1 MIYVLGDSFTYG
13 QGVSNEHTWYNQLG
27 ELLNIKCYNI
37 NRQSIDWRKGDE
49 SEEYITAS
57 NYFLAKMLNK
67 HLHKL
72 TDIEMLIIQWTA
84 PLRDSDID
92 EDAKF
97 SHEQKLVDKI
107 NLEEIEYL
115 NNAWDMMSDSLSTL
129 KCPIVFWSWYDISK
143 HKLEW
148 WKKYNVDFEYKDVR
162 TDKGM
167 SFTDFENIGHPTI
180 KGHEY
185 IAKKINDF
193 VNKNNYL

>member
-49 SEEYITAS
+49 SEEFLTAT

-92 EDAKF
+92 EDTKF
-97 SHEQKLVDKI
+97 SHDEKIMDKI
-107 NLEEIEYL
+107 EIAESCYL
-115 NNAWDMMSDSLSTL
+115 RNPNTGMSDIYSEMILMLRKYGLSGL
-129 KCPIVFWSWYDISK
+129 
-143 HKLEW
+143 
-148 WKKYNVDFEYKDVR
+148 
-162 TDKGM
+162 
-167 SFTDFENIGHPTI
+167 
-180 KGHEY
+180 
-185 IAKKINDF
+185 
-193 VNKNNYL
+193 NKNTNATYLYTAEAHANQLITSLGCQT

>member
-37 NRQSIDWRKGDE
+37 NRQSIGWEDDE

-84 PLRDSDID
+84 PLSDSDID
-92 EDAKF
+92 EDTKF
-97 SHEQKLVDKI
+97 SHDEKIMDKI
-107 NLEEIEYL
+107 DLEEIEYL
-115 NNAWDMMSDSLSTL
+115 NTAWDMMSDSLSTL
-129 KCPIVFWSWYDISK
+129 KCPIVFWSWYDII
-143 HKLEW
+143 
-148 WKKYNVDFEYKDVR
+148 FQ
-162 TDKGM
+162 
-167 SFTDFENIGHPTI
+167 TI
-180 KGHEY
+180 
-185 IAKKINDF
+185 
-193 VNKNNYL
+193 